1 MGGYIMKIKGKFKY
15 DDNYK
20 IKFVN
25 GAFGGTT
32 PKGEI
37 EINFYF
43 EDASLPENY
52 DITISDE
59 GRIGKM
65 EINEPE
71 EPFTRYVE
79 SGVIM
84 TLDVAKSIHKWL
96 GENIK
101 AAESINLI
109 NGGK

>member
-1 MGGYIMKIKGKFKY
+1 MKIKGKFKY

-25 GAFGGTT
+25 GAFGGLT

-43 EDASLPENY
+43 EDNSLPEKY
-52 DITISDE
+52 DVIVSDK
-59 GRIGKM
+59 GKIENM
-65 EINEPE
+65 VINEPE
-71 EPFTRYVE
+71 EIFTRYVD

-84 TLDVAKSIHKWL
+84 TLDVAKSIYDRL

-101 AAESINLI
+101 MAESEKLI
-109 NGGK
+109 DGGK